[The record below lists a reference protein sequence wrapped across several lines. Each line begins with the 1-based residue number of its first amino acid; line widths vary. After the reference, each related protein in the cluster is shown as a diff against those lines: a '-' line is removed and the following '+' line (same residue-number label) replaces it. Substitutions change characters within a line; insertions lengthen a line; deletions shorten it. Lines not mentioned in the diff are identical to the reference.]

1 MTRPL
6 KDREAFFRLVEEGLQ
21 AYFDQY
27 DTFWGG
33 ILHLTVGV
41 KCGNVGGIIKSENML
56 SYEGFTLDR
65 VRQILLYALPQFL
78 ERRDVRTAVD
88 YVISQLRNGN
98 DAPLD
103 HVFNKRGEEIPIKER
118 TPSSSPSRGRTQ
130 SSRKKK
136 IDTPEALPI
145 EGELSEGLRGSSEEE
160 PTEKPKKRKTTKK
173 TQDDEQPD
181 QQEQPQEGD
190 EDHV

>member
-1 MTRPL
+1 MSSPL
-6 KDREAFFRLVEEGLQ
+6 KDREAFFHLVEEGLQ

-27 DTFWGG
+27 DAFWGG

-78 ERRDVRTAVD
+78 ERRDVQTAVD

-103 HVFNKRGEEIPIKER
+103 HVFNKRGDEIPIKE
-118 TPSSSPSRGRTQ
+118 TRG
-130 SSRKKK
+130 RKKK
-136 IDTPEALPI
+136 TPVT
-145 EGELSEGLRGSSEEE
+145 EEE

-173 TQDDEQPD
+173 KQDDEQPD

>member
-1 MTRPL
+1 MSSPL
-6 KDREAFFRLVEEGLQ
+6 KDREAFFHLVEEGLQ
-21 AYFDQY
+21 AYFDQHDAY
-27 DTFWGG
+27 WGG

-41 KCGNVGGIIKSENML
+41 KCGNVGGIIKSENLL

-78 ERRDVRTAVD
+78 ERRDVQTAVD

-103 HVFNKRGEEIPIKER
+103 HVFNKRGEEMSIKE
-118 TPSSSPSRGRTQ
+118 TRG
-130 SSRKKK
+130 RKKK
-136 IDTPEALPI
+136 TPVT
-145 EGELSEGLRGSSEEE
+145 EEE

>member
-1 MTRPL
+1 MSSPL
-6 KDREAFFRLVEEGLQ
+6 KDREAFFHLVEEGLQ
-21 AYFDQY
+21 AYFDQH
-27 DTFWGG
+27 DAFWGG

-65 VRQILLYALPQFL
+65 VRRILLYALPQFL
-78 ERRDVRTAVD
+78 ERRDVQTAVD

-130 SSRKKK
+130 SSRKK
-136 IDTPEALPI
+136 IQPT
-145 EGELSEGLRGSSEEE
+145 EEE

-173 TQDDEQPD
+173 TQDDEQLD